1 MDLSHQRFNQEIARH
16 QSFLLGLAKLQL
28 NDTATAEDA
37 VQETLSAAWLALPQF
52 KGQSSVRTWLVSIL
66 RFKIIDQIRLRQ
78 RNPLMTHDN
87 SSSESECDPH
97 LFDPLFDNNG
107 RWAEQPSEWHCD
119 PCDSLEQQQLL
130 SILNAC
136 MTRLPSV
143 TAQVF
148 LLREYIGFEIDEV
161 AEKMAFSQGNVRTML
176 YRARMSLRTCLDLKL
191 SGDY

>member
-1 MDLSHQRFNQEIARH
+1 MDLSHQRFNHEIALH
-16 QSFLLGLAKLQL
+16 QPFLLSLAKLQL
-28 NDTATAEDA
+28 NDNATAEDA

-78 RNPLMTHDN
+78 RYPLMAQDL
-87 SSSESECDPH
+87 SESESDPH
-97 LFDPLFDNNG
+97 LFDPLFDDNG
-107 RWAEQPSEWHCD
+107 RWAEQPIEWQCD

-130 SILNAC
+130 TIINTC

-148 LLREYIGFEIDEV
+148 LLREYIGFEIGEV
-161 AEKMAFSQGNVRTML
+161 AEKMAFSQGNVRTLL

-191 SGDY
+191 SGED